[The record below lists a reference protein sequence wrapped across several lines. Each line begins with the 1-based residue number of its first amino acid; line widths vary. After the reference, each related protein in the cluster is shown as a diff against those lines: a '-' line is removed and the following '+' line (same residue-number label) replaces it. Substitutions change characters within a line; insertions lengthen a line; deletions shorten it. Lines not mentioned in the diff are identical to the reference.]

1 MRLNTVVSQ
10 KNNWMWKYSE
20 QILTM
25 PESSMPTLNSLP
37 KCFRLTRHY
46 IVRKRPVYH
55 ESTQSHSNVY
65 PIFLRCSVWELSK
78 LIPSAW
84 LSIMMGSDGMP
95 VFIEN
100 RFGGGLSIFFMM
112 VKESLQ
118 MFPRM
123 FNLLIFTKVQNKA
136 MRQELLPGGTAE
148 SLAGLIL
155 EIGQ

>member
-1 MRLNTVVSQ
+1 MA
-10 KNNWMWKYSE
+10 
-20 QILTM
+20 
-25 PESSMPTLNSLP
+25 TLNSLP

-65 PIFLRCSVWELSK
+65 PIFSRCSVWELSK

-100 RFGGGLSIFFMM
+100 RFGGAFLFFMM
-112 VKESLQ
+112 VKKNPSNVSKDVQPTDFYEGPKQSDASGAIARRHSRVTCGVNSSDWSISCRHSP
-118 MFPRM
+118 F
-123 FNLLIFTKVQNKA
+123 LLK
-136 MRQELLPGGTAE
+136 
-148 SLAGLIL
+148 
-155 EIGQ
+155 